1 MLILS
6 LETSCDDTSAA
17 VIRMKNQK
25 LDVLANC
32 ISSQTDIHAVW
43 GGVVPNLAARQH
55 LANFLPVLDMAL
67 ARAKVK
73 IADID
78 LIAVTCGP
86 GLIPCLLIGTT
97 AARTLAYYFKKP
109 LLGINHIEGHI
120 YANFINEIGVNSKS
134 QIPNFKNNSK
144 FKIKNSKFPILCLVV
159 SGGHTQ
165 LILMKKHFDYK
176 IIGET
181 LDDAAG
187 EAFDKVARILGLS
200 YPGGPA
206 IAKLALRWKSL
217 IQKTKSQANSKSQI
231 SNLKN
236 NNYKLKTKNYQLN
249 LPRPMIKSGDF
260 NFSFSG
266 LKTAVLYLVKKNPQ
280 ILRDKKLISKAC
292 FEFQQAVIDV
302 LVAKT
307 LKAAD
312 KYRPKTILLAGGVSA
327 NLELRQQLGQAIKKQ
342 LKNTKY
348 QIPDTQYSVDNAAM
362 IGTAAA
368 FRWKKMDASRKAKAA
383 DNWKNLKT
391 QANLEIS

>member
-1 MLILS
+1 
-6 LETSCDDTSAA
+6 
-17 VIRMKNQK
+17 
-25 LDVLANC
+25 
-32 ISSQTDIHAVW
+32 
-43 GGVVPNLAARQH
+43 
-55 LANFLPVLDMAL
+55 
-67 ARAKVK
+67 
-73 IADID
+73 
-78 LIAVTCGP
+78 
-86 GLIPCLLIGTT
+86 
-97 AARTLAYYFKKP
+97 
-109 LLGINHIEGHI
+109 
-120 YANFINEIGVNSKS
+120 
-134 QIPNFKNNSK
+134 
-144 FKIKNSKFPILCLVV
+144 
-159 SGGHTQ
+159 
-165 LILMKKHFDYK
+165 
-176 IIGET
+176 
-181 LDDAAG
+181 
-187 EAFDKVARILGLS
+187 LS

-249 LPRPMIKSGDF
+249 LPRPMIKSGNF

-312 KYRPKTILLAGGVSA
+312 KYRPQTILLAGGVSA